1 MLVSRYSCVVILGI
15 EYPVIQAPI
24 GSASCPALAAAV
36 SNAGGL
42 GMLALSWRKPESIR
56 RLIRHTKALT
66 SRPFG
71 INLVLEWPQEERLR
85 VCLDEGVRIVSF
97 FWGEPGPLR
106 QIARGA
112 GAIVLHQVGSL
123 AEARSA
129 LHAGT
134 DAIVVQGFEAGG
146 HVRGTTT
153 VAELLRQA
161 VAIAGGTP
169 VIAAGGV
176 ATAADAANARAAG
189 AAGVWVGTRFVAS
202 EESAAHPY
210 YKQRI
215 VEAASADACY
225 TLAFDG
231 GWAAA
236 PHRALRN
243 STMEMYERGEIVRD
257 VVARFSNGKPVR
269 RFDDTPPVAG
279 MTGDMEALALYAGE
293 SAGRVT
299 AIEPAARIVSE
310 LGAAFRPPTPR

>member
-1 MLVSRYSCVVILGI
+1 
-15 EYPVIQAPI
+15 VIQAPV

-42 GMLALSWRKPESIR
+42 GMLALSWRKVDAIQ
-56 RLIRHTKALT
+56 RLIRETKALT

-71 INLVLEWPQEERLR
+71 VNLVLEWPQEARLR
-85 VCLDEGVRIVSF
+85 ACLEEGVGIVSF
-97 FWGEPGPLR
+97 FWGEPNSLW
-106 QIARGA
+106 QIAHDA
-112 GAIVLHQVGSL
+112 GALVLHQIGSL
-123 AEARSA
+123 DEARRSRD
-129 LHAGT
+129 AGT
-134 DAIVVQGFEAGG
+134 DVIVAQGFEAGG

-153 VAELLRQA
+153 ASVLLHEVVA
-161 VAIAGGTP
+161 VAGDVP
-169 VIAAGGV
+169 VIAAGGI
-176 ATAADAANARAAG
+176 ADAADAANARAAG

-215 VEAASADACY
+215 VEAASAEARY

-231 GWAAA
+231 GWANA

-243 STMEMYERGEIVRD
+243 STMEMWERTGSRPPGDPE
-257 VVARFSNGKPVR
+257 VVARFSNGEPVY

-293 SAGRVT
+293 SAGRVI
-299 AIEPAARIVSE
+299 AVEPAAKIVRE
-310 LGAAFRPPTPR
+310 LGAAFV